1 MVRELA
7 GIDHDKDGDALKN
20 ISRRSFMASGVAVG
34 AAASASGLGLTS
46 QPASAQTS
54 GPVRAGASGFEP
66 LEVDSPMARWKKPQS
81 LEFVEKATTNYSF
94 PNWQSGSED
103 SIYYNLNIPEFF
115 KCSYIAPPKEFS
127 KLERAIDPSIL
138 DLAYTSV
145 DGKPTPPLREYL
157 VGKRQVQAMMMAHK
171 GKVVFEVYP
180 GMNPTDIHIWMSAS
194 KPTVGLLVAMLAD
207 EGKIDLDAPVPTYV
221 PEIRGSA
228 WEQATVRNV
237 MNMSSGLDIEETIA
251 NLLNPDSWI
260 ANWFTA
266 GFELNKGDFREMSK
280 NAQPLPDEP
289 AGSHFRYSGANTQTL
304 VLLTQF
310 VTGERWQTTWNE
322 RVWSK
327 IGAKN
332 AFITAL
338 APDGTPLCA
347 GMHNTTPEDLL
358 RYTMIYTP
366 SWNVVSDEQ
375 IISDRLLKSIQTMG
389 NPEAY
394 KGSTEE
400 QYGTDWF
407 GEVPDYNSAQWD
419 HVFNDGAMFKHGNM
433 GQGIYVDPSRDFC
446 GMYFGLAP
454 NPDEISGVDHSPG
467 FLRNAAKM
475 LAGG

>member
-1 MVRELA
+1 MNTK
-7 GIDHDKDGDALKN
+7 HDKDNDAPKG
-20 ISRRSFMASGVAVG
+20 ISRRSFMARGVAVG
-34 AAASASGLGLTS
+34 AAASAAGLGLLTR
-46 QPASAQTS
+46 PAAAKTS
-54 GPVRAGASGFEP
+54 GPVRVGASGFEP

-81 LEFVEKATTNYSF
+81 PEFIAKATRNYSF
-94 PNWQSGSED
+94 PNWQSGNED
-103 SIYYNLNIPEFF
+103 SIYYNLNLPEFF
-115 KCSYIAPPKEFS
+115 HCSYVPPPQEFS

-138 DLAYTSV
+138 DLTYTAA
-145 DGKPTPPLREYL
+145 DGTPTPPLKEYL

-207 EGKIDLDAPVPTYV
+207 EGKIDLDKPVPTYV

-237 MNMSSGLDIEETIA
+237 MNMSSGLNIEETIE

-266 GFELNKGDFREMSK
+266 GFEPNKGDFREMSK
-280 NAQPLPDEP
+280 NAKPLPGES
-289 AGSHFRYSGANTQTL
+289 AGERFRYSGANTQTL
-304 VLLTQF
+304 VLATQY
-310 VTGERWQTTWNE
+310 VSGMRWQDFWNE

-332 AFITAL
+332 PFICGL
-338 APDGTPLCA
+338 APDGTPLAA
-347 GMHNTTPEDLL
+347 GLHNTTPEDLL
-358 RYTMIYTP
+358 RYTLIYTP

-407 GEVPDYNSAQWD
+407 GEVPAYNSAQWD
-419 HVFNDGAMFKHGNM
+419 HVFSDGAMFKHGNM
-433 GQGIYVDPSRDFC
+433 GQGIYVDPARDFC

-454 NPDEISGVDHSPG
+454 NPDEISGIDHSPG
-467 FLRNAAKM
+467 YLRNAAKYF
-475 LAGG
+475 AGK